1 MASHTL
7 SRKNGLDAI
16 GKWAV
21 ALDIAAPEELG
32 I

>member
-16 GKWAV
+16 GKLV
-21 ALDIAAPEELG
+21 PALESPALGELE